1 MMKKIP
7 LIFFVSFALL
17 FVTGCGKQIDDTV
30 ISTGTVQWFTT
41 SYTVWSSPSFQ
52 KALYGTVI
60 ADDIKNVLTNRWGIL
75 DYIDCQPGKE
85 VYKDTIIAKITPN
98 EDDVTYQNSAI
109 QLSTLQEQ
117 VNNLTTIFSMTDDT
131 LALQK
136 SILQD
141 QYDNNVML
149 LNNLNKSKDYSASSI
164 QYQEQLLD
172 QQYDSLK
179 IAKTIDL
186 DKMKTSI
193 LNAYKQYLVM
203 IKDALKKVND
213 VFTAS
218 AFSVSDKNT
227 QLKQEVLSEYSRLS
241 NKISDT
247 MTADQFSQYLSDM
260 SDFMVLAASSVNAST
275 PSTSLPQS
283 SSLWVSIDWLYTTFT
298 TLASTFVWSKSAFD
312 TLASSYD
319 SVKNTYATQIK
330 SADINSTNLE
340 NNTAK
345 STALQLEN
353 QKASLQLAQKTL
365 ETQLTSADDNKQL
378 QLASL
383 KNQVLTLKQN
393 IAILSN
399 SLEGEILYADV
410 DGIVKARVVGEDNK
424 VAPNTMLCQIMPTS
438 PWNLSLQVF
447 SYTQLTVGNKVG
459 IFNDQGKFLWTWI
472 LVYEYPYRDPATQN
486 YIYEIPV
493 LKSSLKE
500 NERVLVTSSQL
511 ADQNDI
517 RIPLQYISP
526 RLEGNLVRR
535 KAWTTIQNIY
545 VTLWNI
551 DDSYVQ
557 ILSGLNMWDEI
568 VQ

>member
-1 MMKKIP
+1 MK
-7 LIFFVSFALL
+7 
-17 FVTGCGKQIDDTV
+17 
-30 ISTGTVQWFTT
+30 
-41 SYTVWSSPSFQ
+41 
-52 KALYGTVI
+52 
-60 ADDIKNVLTNRWGIL
+60 
-75 DYIDCQPGKE
+75 
-85 VYKDTIIAKITPN
+85 
-98 EDDVTYQNSAI
+98 
-109 QLSTLQEQ
+109 
-117 VNNLTTIFSMTDDT
+117 
-131 LALQK
+131 
-136 SILQD
+136 
-141 QYDNNVML
+141 
-149 LNNLNKSKDYSASSI
+149 
-164 QYQEQLLD
+164 YQEQLLD

-179 IAKTIDL
+179 TAKTIDL

-227 QLKQEVLSEYSRLS
+227 QLKQEVLSEYSRLH
-241 NKISDT
+241 NELSDT

-260 SDFMVLAASSVNAST
+260 SDFMALAASSVNAST
-275 PSTSLPQS
+275 PSTSLPQA

-298 TLASTFVWSKSAFD
+298 TLASTFVGSKSAFD

-345 STALQLEN
+345 TTALQLEN

-393 IAILSN
+393 IAVLSN

-424 VAPNTMLCQIMPTS
+424 VAPNTLLCQIMPTS

-447 SYTQLTVGNKVG
+447 SYTQLAVGSKVG
-459 IFNDQGKFLWTWI
+459 IYNDQWKFLWTWT

-535 KAWTTIQNIY
+535 KVGSWIQNVY

-557 ILSGLNMWDEI
+557 ILSWLNMWDEI